1 MRFSNTCKIHNNAP
15 FVSRRRFLRTAPF
28 AALGAA
34 TLAGHAQANVSESA
48 ELELLDVHHLDIC
61 RFGAVGDGQTDDT
74 EAIRKTVVQAKKQ
87 RIGTVFLPAGV
98 YMISG
103 TIRLPSNLTLQGQGP
118 GLTTIKAVEDTLF
131 DKFKPNPRTQ
141 DIRQRRTMIT
151 TEAVSTVREQI
162 TRHIN
167 IRDITLDW
175 NNCPTER
182 YGHSVIL
189 ADSCDH
195 VLIDNVY
202 LINCLPSDHPRNID
216 DMSGSAFRCEGIM
229 FSNAR
234 HGMMNRCSL
243 TDSGY
248 RPLSVSYNSKQIY
261 YANGIIIAK
270 NPVWRHVFCE
280 NHGDAMPRDH
290 TFERSQIIFL
300 NSTFILEGGT
310 GQDGIC
316 SHTGITHVENCDFY
330 IKGGTSRFSAFLR
343 AFDGSRD
350 CQYINNRFHS
360 VAPIDDHFFK
370 LFTTS
375 RSGQREGPNENI
387 TFQGNIVRIDIA
399 PRADGK
405 TDSTQGF
412 LVDLPD
418 QATDVNVRIAEN
430 HAKLTFH
437 GRVPGE
443 LITINNAT
451 GVVVANNTLDV
462 RVNDENTLDQL
473 PSVLTLHDCN
483 AIHVANNV
491 LTGNY
496 RQGITID
503 DSERLIITGN
513 DFSDATEEAITGL
526 DPECRIIAN
535 NNLM

>member
-1 MRFSNTCKIHNNAP
+1 MKFSKTRENQNDTPSA
-15 FVSRRRFLRTAPF
+15 SRRRFLRTAPF
-28 AALGAA
+28 AAVGAA
-34 TLAGHAQANVSESA
+34 TLTGHAQANVAKSA
-48 ELELLDVHHLDIC
+48 EVELPEAHHLDVR
-61 RFGAVGDGQTDDT
+61 RFGAVGNGKTDDT
-74 EAIRKTVVQAKKQ
+74 GAIRNAVAQAKDQ
-87 RIGTVFLPAGV
+87 RIATVFLPAGV
-98 YMISG
+98 YMVSG
-103 TIRLPSNLTLQGQGP
+103 TILLPSNLTLQGQGP

-131 DKFKPNPRTQ
+131 DMFKPDPRTQ
-141 DIRQRRTMIT
+141 DIRQRRTMLT
-151 TEAVSTVREQI
+151 TGAVSTVREQI
-162 TRHIN
+162 TRHMSV
-167 IRDITLDW
+167 RDMTLDW

-195 VLIDNVY
+195 VFIENVH

-261 YANGIIIAK
+261 FVNGIITAS

-300 NSTFILEGGT
+300 NTTFILEGGT

-316 SHTGITHVENCDFY
+316 SHTGTTHVENCDFY
-330 IKGGTSRFSAFLR
+330 IKGGTSRLSAFLR
-343 AFDGSRD
+343 PFDGSRD

-360 VAPIDDHFFK
+360 IAPIDDHFFK

-375 RSGQREGPNENI
+375 RSGQRDGPNENI

-399 PRADGK
+399 PRADGE
-405 TDSTQGF
+405 TDSTRGF
-412 LVDLPD
+412 LVDLPG
-418 QATDVNVRIAEN
+418 QAIDINVRIADN
-430 HAKLTFH
+430 HARLSFH

-443 LITINNAT
+443 LITISNAT

-462 RVNDENTLDQL
+462 RVDDENTLDRL
-473 PSVLTLHDCN
+473 PNGLTLHDCKS
-483 AIHVANNV
+483 IHVANNV
-491 LTGNY
+491 ITGNY
-496 RQGITID
+496 RQGITIN

-513 DFSDATEEAITGL
+513 DFSDASDEAITGL
-526 DPECRIIAN
+526 DPECGIISD
-535 NNLM
+535 NNLT